1 MLASLVLVKINMKK
15 VEIAPSILSAD
26 FLHLEDEI
34 LKIKNL
40 GCKYLHFDVMDGHFV
55 NNISFGIPV
64 LKCIDHKF
72 GLINDVHLMIENP
85 SIYIKGFI
93 EAGADIITFHYEAM
107 KSEEEIFKLI
117 DLIHSY
123 NKLAGLSIK
132 PKTPVSSIEK
142 FLTKLDLVL
151 VMSVEPGFGGQE
163 FIKESLEKIKLLKS
177 LKEMN
182 KNFIIEVDG
191 GINGN
196 TAPSCIKA
204 GADLLVSGSYLY
216 KSKNIKEDYER
227 LLKC

>member
-26 FLHLEDEI
+26 FLHLKDEI

-40 GCKYLHFDVMDGHFV
+40 GRKYLHLDVMDGHFV

-93 EAGADIITFHYEAM
+93 DAGADIITFHYEAI
-107 KSEEEIFKLI
+107 SNDEEIFKLI

-163 FIKESLEKIKLLKS
+163 FIKESLDKIALLKS